1 MINLKEVITKY
12 PECLNNSTKLK
23 GILID
28 LYPNER
34 VYAKIIAL
42 LLENGIVNELKESNE
57 IDSFKLKNLSAK
69 IERQYGLSTKHVEG
83 CLNIWATA
91 LNIKIK
97 NFDSLR
103 EAAELKKK
111 TTTKKVVGELHEHKY
126 KKMIIPPTCNEKGY
140 TLHTCECGYE
150 YKDNYVN
157 PEHKFVLIEYKES
170 TCKNNGQE
178 VYKCSECG
186 EEKVDLIPALGHN
199 WGNWIEKIKPTCTE
213 HGIEERKC
221 SRCGKVESRNTKKLG
236 HRFTDWRIDGENKV
250 RDCLNCGITQK
261 INLAEEQ
268 AKEAQ
273 KQAEKQAKEEN
284 RKKEEEIKRQEAEER
299 EKAAS
304 IGGWILCAIGGILA
318 ICGSSSCGS
327 DDSVGTGIALFLIGG
342 VLFFIGMF
350 IAAKNT

>member
-12 PECLNNSTKLK
+12 PDCLSSGSKLK
-23 GILID
+23 GILAD
-28 LYPNER
+28 LYPQEKL
-34 VYAKIIAL
+34 YAGILADML
-42 LLENGIVNELKESNE
+42 SDGIVAEIKSHKEL
-57 IDSFKLKNLSAK
+57 DSLTFKNLC
-69 IERQYGLSTKHVEG
+69 ERMENNRGLAHKHVEG
-83 CLNIWATA
+83 CLNIWANA
-91 LNIKIK
+91 FDIKINTPPAPPK
-97 NFDSLR
+97 LTPVQ
-103 EAAELKKK
+103 K
-111 TTTKKVVGELHEHKY
+111 THRKTSEIDELHEHKY
-126 KKMIIPPTCNEKGY
+126 KKTIIPPTCNEKGY

-199 WGNWIEKIKPTCTE
+199 WGKWIEKIKPTCTE

-250 RDCLNCGITQK
+250 RDCLNCGIAQK

-268 AKEAQ
+268 AK
-273 KQAEKQAKEEN
+273 KEK
-284 RKKEEEIKRQEAEER
+284 RKKEEEIKEKEAEKAR
-299 EKAAS
+299 KAAS
-304 IGGWILCAIGGILA
+304 VGGWILVAIGGLLA
-318 ICGSSSCGS
+318 ICGASSCS
-327 DDSVGTGIALFLIGG
+327 DSIGTGIALFLIGV